1 MGLEP
6 NHGASKLKL
15 MSYPFGAIDLN
26 LSSYPQIFFIMV
38 HPDFNL
44 MSYPFGAMKLES
56 IVLPLTNGIVTTQNE
71 PRVAPTLILLCERT
85 NKSKPQ
91 HLPVYQL

>member
-15 MSYPFGAIDLN
+15 MSYPFGAIELESIV
-26 LSSYPQIFFIMV
+26 LSPNIFIMM

-56 IVLPLTNGIVTTQNE
+56 IVLPLTNGIINRSTT
-71 PRVAPTLILLCERT
+71 
-85 NKSKPQ
+85 
-91 HLPVYQL
+91 

>member
-15 MSYPFGAIDLN
+15 MAYPFGAIELDSIV
-26 LSSYPQIFFIMV
+26 LSSNIFIMV
-38 HPDFNL
+38 HPDINL

-56 IVLPLTNGIVTTQNE
+56 IVLPLTNGIIDRSTT
-71 PRVAPTLILLCERT
+71 
-85 NKSKPQ
+85 
-91 HLPVYQL
+91 